1 MTPSHRYKFTTTL
14 SDETLPDVKT
24 RSYMTMSAKFPVI
37 ELETADEREVQ
48 PEELEYL
55 TVAPDKVN
63 CSIGRDNLNFD
74 W

>member
-1 MTPSHRYKFTTTL
+1 
-14 SDETLPDVKT
+14 
-24 RSYMTMSAKFPVI
+24 MTMSAKFPVI
-37 ELETADEREVQ
+37 ELETADESEVQ

-74 W
+74 